1 MAPCMG
7 YISKEDYRK
16 QIDEIISIL
25 EGKTDNLKKE
35 LEKEMLEASKKME
48 YEKAQEIR
56 DKIFAIDRIS
66 QRQKVSNISEN
77 DIDVIGLARKDEEVC
92 IEMFYVRNSKMIVI
106 YRTRLIFCLHFSRKM
121 RTAGCGPSFIYRKDI

>member
-1 MAPCMG
+1 MG

-35 LEKEMLEASKKME
+35 LEKEMLDASKKME

-77 DIDVIGLARKDEEVC
+77 NIDVIVFNPCTITWFIRYDFSNDIFSSL
-92 IEMFYVRNSKMIVI
+92 NSI
-106 YRTRLIFCLHFSRKM
+106 LNIFNDNAFFFHGFNFFI
-121 RTAGCGPSFIYRKDI
+121 SFAF